1 MPIFQESG
9 HVPSVTT
16 GWNISSAGGPAPGG
30 PPPLPPARGFSAG
43 GSVHLG
49 SGQLLQ
55 QPWSGSHPGK
65 GTAHFT
71 SAEPRRGAGHQV
83 GPPWQQPRVW
93 MSLGLARVGLGGTEP
108 RRPTGCVSGCTR
120 PGVCF
125 GSCGLALLGLQ
136 GRAESPNR
144 AFISGDGLAA
154 TVRATFN
161 VDGQSGGHGNP
172 RAPANLPGEPGT
184 PPAARLAPGH
194 SVGPRQAAAG
204 SRGDSRD
211 EELTFRAI

>member
-16 GWNISSAGGPAPGG
+16 GRNISSAGGPAPGG

-71 SAEPRRGAGHQV
+71 STEPRRGAGHQA

-93 MSLGLARVGLGGTEP
+93 MGLAGVGLGGTEP
-108 RRPTGCVSGCTR
+108 RRPTGCTR

-136 GRAESPNR
+136 GRELSHQTERSSQATASQPR
-144 AFISGDGLAA
+144 SGPRSTWTGSRVDTETLGLLPTCLGSLA
-154 TVRATFN
+154 
-161 VDGQSGGHGNP
+161 P
-172 RAPANLPGEPGT
+172 RL
-184 PPAARLAPGH
+184 PPALLLGTAWDRGEQ
-194 SVGPRQAAAG
+194 RQGAEATPVTK
-204 SRGDSRD
+204 S
-211 EELTFRAI
+211 